1 MKLLKK
7 SLSEI
12 ETKTFAIPKDLFKG
26 FRQDLT
32 DSQILL
38 LAIIKNF
45 DNEDGCTLSNKD
57 LANLSGLDRR
67 VIVYALKRLAE
78 LDLIKVVKSAPT
90 KRAIFLSQE
99 LIELF
104 YKKQEECFIIR
115 YEWLIKHKAPL
126 NYCLVWSLL
135 ARIDYQSQKN
145 KKKKM
150 PINPGNDS
158 LANELGI
165 STKAIT
171 RAIAKG
177 QELKLLSAKTV
188 RHNSPT
194 DGSLKTYRS
203 IVLYYDLNYKTE
215 TKKATEEEYDS
226 SNNVKPTQEEIDD
239 FYKIR
244 TDYQEEYSA
253 PIDEDE
259 EREDFLDYQAE
270 NFSIV

>member
-1 MKLLKK
+1 MKLLNQALNK
-7 SLSEI
+7 I

-57 LANLSGLDRR
+57 LVNLSGLDRR

-78 LDLIKVVKSAPT
+78 LDLIKIVKSAPT

-145 KKKKM
+145 KKKA
-150 PINPGNDS
+150 INPGNDS

-165 STKAIT
+165 SKIT
-171 RAIAKG
+171 VIRAIAKG

-188 RHNSPT
+188 RHNSPI
-194 DGSLKTYRS
+194 DGSFKTYRS

-226 SNNVKPTQEEIDD
+226 SNNGKPTQEEIDD

-253 PIDEDE
+253 PIDE